1 MLYQAISQFTC
12 SSRTLKGFLQRK
24 FGYRILSLPIRSQ
37 TGPSDVQLPV
47 SLWPSCVVE
56 AANLSND
63 DTCSLQNVAVRMCEL
78 YTDAELEELLRNVP
92 SRYGMFL
99 DAGSSVTVRMSH
111 IRLAHIW
118 ANASCG
124 DEAL

>member
-1 MLYQAISQFTC
+1 M
-12 SSRTLKGFLQRK
+12 
-24 FGYRILSLPIRSQ
+24 
-37 TGPSDVQLPV
+37 
-47 SLWPSCVVE
+47 VE

-78 YTDAELEELLRNVP
+78 YTDAELEEVLRNVP

-99 DAGSSVTVRMSH
+99 DGGSSVTVRMSH